1 VLKDY
6 GFKPS
11 ADGKWLNQGKC
22 PACGKRELFTSAENP
37 WVLRCG
43 RANKCGQEFSVRDLY
58 PEEFRDFTKR
68 FEATPQNP
76 TATADAYMREA
87 RGLNTM
93 LMKGYY
99 TQEKWWSN
107 QANGGTA
114 TVGLRVYQDEVDDE
128 FIFKV
133 KMLRAESGLWQTTE
147 ITNFREFIALVMKA
161 RQDQLKDYLTAADAV
176 IDRHEAVIRAADRK
190 LVETLQQGNLGD
202 TVTRQAMKKI
212 MEEEVL
218 PDWHQR
224 EAELQTLSVPVQAQ
238 SLQRLRLRICAAQIQ
253 YAEAYAE
260 WLDTKSAA
268 TVRKAN
274 ELLKE
279 AKTLEHEAKVLHQMQ
294 TKNK

>member
-1 VLKDY
+1 
-6 GFKPS
+6 
-11 ADGKWLNQGKC
+11 
-22 PACGKRELFTSAENP
+22 
-37 WVLRCG
+37 
-43 RANKCGQEFSVRDLY
+43 
-58 PEEFRDFTKR
+58 
-68 FEATPQNP
+68 
-76 TATADAYMREA
+76 
-87 RGLNTM
+87 
-93 LMKGYY
+93 
-99 TQEKWWSN
+99 
-107 QANGGTA
+107 
-114 TVGLRVYQDEVDDE
+114 
-128 FIFKV
+128 
-133 KMLRAESGLWQTTE
+133 
-147 ITNFREFIALVMKA
+147 MKA

-224 EAELQTLSVPVQAQ
+224 EEELQTLSVPVQAQ